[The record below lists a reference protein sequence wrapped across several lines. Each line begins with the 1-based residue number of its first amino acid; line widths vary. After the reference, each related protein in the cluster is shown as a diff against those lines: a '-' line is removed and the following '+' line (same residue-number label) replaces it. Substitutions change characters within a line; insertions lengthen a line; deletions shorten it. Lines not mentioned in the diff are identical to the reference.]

1 MEGRSALLS
10 RDVITFLESGCGLI
24 VGTVAPDGD
33 PHATRGW
40 GLTVL
45 PGDDLRVRLLIPA
58 EDQTAIEHLAPG
70 GRVAITGG
78 DVTTLRSIQLKGRSL
93 GIEPATETDQ
103 ARARLYTDAFF
114 TDVETT
120 DQIDRSVLAR
130 LEPAGY
136 VACIVEVDDLYD
148 QTPGP
153 EAGVSMRANRP

>member
-1 MEGRSALLS
+1 
-10 RDVITFLESGCGLI
+10 
-24 VGTVAPDGD
+24 
-33 PHATRGW
+33 
-40 GLTVL
+40 VL

-136 VACIVEVDDLYD
+136 VACLVEVDDLYD

-153 EAGVSMRANRP
+153 GAGVSMRANRP